1 MPKVAIITGAPNDQS
16 RLNGILNYALTVF
29 REEGVS
35 SEVIKVHALPAEDL
49 ITANFDSLAINEA
62 NKMIKNSDGLVVLTP
77 VYKASYSGILK
88 TYLDLM
94 PQKILEDKIIL
105 PLVIGGSFGHLLTI
119 EYALNP
125 VLSALGAS
133 HIVNG
138 VFTIDHHIERK
149 GQNQF
154 TIQKEAQHRLKKG
167 LDHFVKEI
175 KISTPMIK

>member
-1 MPKVAIITGAPNDQS
+1 MTKVAIITGAPNDQS
-16 RLNGILNYALTVF
+16 RLNGILNYALTLL
-29 REEGVS
+29 REEGIS

-49 ITANFDSLAINEA
+49 ITAKFDSLAITEA
-62 NKMIKNSDGLVVLTP
+62 NRIIKDSDGLLVLTP

-88 TYLDLM
+88 TYLDLL

-119 EYALNP
+119 DYALNP

-133 HIVNG
+133 HFVNG

-149 GQNQF
+149 GLNQF

-167 LDHFVKEI
+167 LDRFVKDL
-175 KISTPMIK
+175 KISTPLI